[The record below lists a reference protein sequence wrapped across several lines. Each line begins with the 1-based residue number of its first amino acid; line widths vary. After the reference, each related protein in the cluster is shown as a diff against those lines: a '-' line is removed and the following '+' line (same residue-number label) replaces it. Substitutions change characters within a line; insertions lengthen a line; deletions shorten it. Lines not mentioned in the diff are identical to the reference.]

1 MFAVYVCVAILSAV
15 LLAVVS
21 GMGKLRRSP
30 YIVKTVHDVVGVP
43 LRWFP
48 LLAGLEF
55 AAAAGLLAGIR
66 WHL

>member
-1 MFAVYVCVAILSAV
+1 
-15 LLAVVS
+15 
-21 GMGKLRRSP
+21 MGKLRRSP